1 METLTV
7 QDVWDASEISK
18 LEEIADMRAKK
29 PKANKDNQLDSDI
42 EEDDGIEVKNLTDK
56 KTYMEIN
63 DDGSGSLRISL
74 EIPPYDIELV

>member
-1 METLTV
+1 MQTLTV

-42 EEDDGIEVKNLTDK
+42 EEDDGIEVKNLTDE
-56 KTYMEIN
+56 KTYMDLSDLNEK
-63 DDGSGSLRISL
+63 DLRIRL
-74 EIPPYDIELV
+74 YIPPYDVE